1 LTPGGGSFLP
11 RLPLVNSVEEDCNK
25 FFENG
30 NKSAGV
36 RARKNLQEIKKLA
49 QELRIEIQAT
59 KQTEK

>member
-1 LTPGGGSFLP
+1 MDKVEELKS
-11 RLPLVNSVEEDCNK
+11 LVNSVEEDCNK